1 MQESSNRRRA
11 GAIMKGRKHLRK
23 WWRRGESEYLWL
35 LKTRN
40 LLIFRHAKNAEN
52 GKIALNWNVSGTR
65 LFSLELPEF
74 SERFRIQR

>member
-1 MQESSNRRRA
+1 
-11 GAIMKGRKHLRK
+11 
-23 WWRRGESEYLWL
+23 